1 MPVADVFRP
10 DPPLIELR
18 NVGKAFGAVE
28 ALRNVSVSLSR
39 GDVVGL
45 VGDNGAGKSTLI
57 KLLAGTHDPTVG
69 EVLLEGVQQTLS
81 PPARAQRLG
90 IETVYQDLSLIG
102 SFTAAENFFLGR
114 ELAWGGGPR
123 VFRWMRRS
131 AMLEAAVKGLDELRI
146 EIPRVRTQPVDRMSG
161 GQRQLT
167 AIARGA
173 FWGSK
178 LLLLD
183 EPTAALG
190 VRESREVLDLIS
202 RLASRGITILMVTHN
217 LEHLWSVCNRVVV
230 MRRGTKV
237 ADLASRETTM
247 DEVVAYITG
256 AKGERDLARAR
267 SEEHV
272 HDAGDAFPLAGREQ

>member
-1 MPVADVFRP
+1 MRAFDPTDPDV
-10 DPPLIELR
+10 PLLALHK
-18 NVGKAFGAVE
+18 VGRTFGAVE
-28 ALRNVSVSLSR
+28 ALRDVSLDLRR
-39 GDVVGL
+39 GDIVGL
-45 VGDNGAGKSTLI
+45 VGDNGAGKSTLV
-57 KLLAGTHDPTVG
+57 KLLAGVHDPTSG
-69 EVLLEGVQQTLS
+69 EIKLDGVPTGLS
-81 PPARAQRLG
+81 PPAQAQRLG

-102 SFTAAENFFLGR
+102 GFTATENFVLGR
-114 ELAWGGGPR
+114 EMAWGRGPR
-123 VFRWMRRS
+123 LFRWMRRA
-131 AMLEAAVKGLDELRI
+131 AMLEAAAKGLEDLRI

-190 VRESREVLDLIS
+190 VRESREVLDLIA
-202 RLASRGITILMVTHN
+202 RLSARGLTVLMVTHN

-237 ADLASRETTM
+237 ADVKGCDTNL

-256 AKGERDLARAR
+256 AKGERDIATRTIDASGSASLSPSNAR
-267 SEEHV
+267 S
-272 HDAGDAFPLAGREQ
+272 P

>member
-1 MPVADVFRP
+1 MAVADA
-10 DPPLIELR
+10 PLSSAPLVELR
-18 NVGKAFGAVE
+18 DVGKAFGAVE
-28 ALRNVSVSLSR
+28 ALRDLSLELR
-39 GDVVGL
+39 AGDVVGL
-45 VGDNGAGKSTLI
+45 VGDNGAGKSTLV
-57 KLLAGTHDPTVG
+57 KMLAGAHDPTSG
-69 EVLLEGVQQTLS
+69 AIMLDGVPRVLS
-81 PPARAQRLG
+81 PPAQAQRLG

-114 ELAWGGGPR
+114 EMAWGRGPR
-123 VFRWMRRS
+123 FMRWMRRR
-131 AMLEAAVKGLDELRI
+131 AMIEAAIRGLDELRI
-146 EIPRVRTQPVDRMSG
+146 EIARVRTQPVDRMSG
-161 GQRQLT
+161 GQRQLA

-190 VRESREVLDLIS
+190 VRESREVLDLIT
-202 RLASRGITILMVTHN
+202 RLSARGLTILMVTHN

-237 ADLASRETTM
+237 ADMASRDTTM

-256 AKGERDLARAR
+256 ARGERDLGRVHSTGAAR
-267 SEEHV
+267 
-272 HDAGDAFPLAGREQ
+272 